1 MPLLQKT
8 PLNKMNNFAP
18 TCDRDSWV
26 KRQALMNKV
35 RRFFE
40 NRGVLEVETPVLSA
54 AGGTDP
60 QLDYFE
66 VEGKR
71 FMMTSPE
78 FHMKRLLA
86 AGFGDIFQITKS
98 FRKDEFGAHH
108 NNEFSMVEWYRVGMP
123 QEKLMDEVEA
133 LVSEIIGKPINARRT
148 RWIDAFKNY
157 AGVNPLTASGE
168 EFAAACTARE
178 IPLPADGTAM
188 SREDWWDYLM
198 VFAVEPEL
206 AKNGP
211 EFILDY
217 PQSQAALAQT
227 YVGEDGYTWARRFEL
242 FVDQVELCNGYTEL
256 TDAKEQRRRFDADLE
271 IRRGMNKPLPPV
283 DEHFLAALES
293 GMPACSGVALG
304 LDRLFMLAMDKKEI
318 KDVIL
323 FPSVIA

>member
-1 MPLLQKT
+1 
-8 PLNKMNNFAP
+8 MNSNFRP
-18 TCDRDSWV
+18 TCNRETWV
-26 KRQALMNKV
+26 QRQALMHKV
-35 RRFFE
+35 RAFFE
-40 NRGVLEVETPVLSA
+40 ARGVLEVETPVLSS

-66 VEGKR
+66 VAGNPSR
-71 FMMTSPE
+71 YLMTSPE

-86 AGFGDIFQITKS
+86 SDFGDIFQITKS
-98 FRKDEFGAHH
+98 FRKDEFGTHH

-123 QEKLMDEVEA
+123 QERLMDEVEA
-133 LVSEIIGKPINARRT
+133 LVSEILGNSINARRT

-157 AGVNPLTASGE
+157 AGVNPLTANEGDFVATCKSKD
-168 EFAAACTARE
+168 
-178 IPLPADGTAM
+178 IPLPAGTKDM

-198 VFAVEPEL
+198 VFAVEPAL
-206 AKNGP
+206 AKSGP

-256 TDAKEQRRRFDADLE
+256 TDAAEQRRRFKADLE
-271 IRRGMNKPLPPV
+271 IRRNMGKPLPKL
-283 DEHFLAALES
+283 DENFLAALES
-293 GMPACSGVALG
+293 GLPACSGVALG
-304 LDRLFMLAMDKKEI
+304 LDRLFMLALQKKEI

>member
-1 MPLLQKT
+1 
-8 PLNKMNNFAP
+8 MNNFAP
-18 TCDRDSWV
+18 TCSRESWI

-40 NRGVLEVETPVLSA
+40 GRGVLEVETPVLSA

-148 RWIDAFKNY
+148 RWIDAFKSY

-304 LDRLFMLAMDKKEI
+304 LDRLFMLAMNKKEI

>member
-1 MPLLQKT
+1 
-8 PLNKMNNFAP
+8 
-18 TCDRDSWV
+18 
-26 KRQALMNKV
+26 MNKV

-40 NRGVLEVETPVLSA
+40 GRGVLEVETPVLSA

-304 LDRLFMLAMDKKEI
+304 LDRLFMLAMKKENI
-318 KDVIL
+318 SDVIL
-323 FPSVIA
+323 FPSIIA

>member
-1 MPLLQKT
+1 
-8 PLNKMNNFAP
+8 
-18 TCDRDSWV
+18 
-26 KRQALMNKV
+26 MNKV

-40 NRGVLEVETPVLSA
+40 GRGVLEVETPTLSN

-66 VEGKR
+66 VEDKH

-133 LVSEIIGKPINARRT
+133 LVSEIIGKQINARRT

-168 EFAAACTARE
+168 EFAAACTARD
-178 IPLPADGTAM
+178 IPLPADGTTM

-198 VFAVEPEL
+198 VFAVEPVL

-217 PQSQAALAQT
+217 PQSQAALART

-256 TDAKEQRRRFDADLE
+256 TDAAEQRRRFAADLE
-271 IRRGMNKPLPPV
+271 IRRSMNKPQPPI
-283 DEHFLAALES
+283 DENFLAALES

-304 LDRLFMLAMDKKEI
+304 LDRLFMLAMGMSEI

-323 FPSVIA
+323 FPSPIA

>member
-1 MPLLQKT
+1 
-8 PLNKMNNFAP
+8 
-18 TCDRDSWV
+18 
-26 KRQALMNKV
+26 
-35 RRFFE
+35 
-40 NRGVLEVETPVLSA
+40 
-54 AGGTDP
+54 
-60 QLDYFE
+60 
-66 VEGKR
+66 
-71 FMMTSPE
+71 MMTSPE

-157 AGVNPLTASGE
+157 AGVNPLTATSD
-168 EFAAACTARE
+168 EFATACTARE
-178 IPLPADGTAM
+178 IPLPAEGTAM

-198 VFAVEPEL
+198 VFAVEPKL

-271 IRRGMNKPLPPV
+271 IRRGMNKPLPPI

-304 LDRLFMLAMDKKEI
+304 LDRLFMLAMNKKEI

>member
-1 MPLLQKT
+1 MSSGNQD
-8 PLNKMNNFAP
+8 FRP
-18 TCDRDSWV
+18 TCDRGTWIE
-26 KRQALMNKV
+26 RQALLNRV

-40 NRGVLEVETPVLSA
+40 DRGVLEVETPVLSN

-66 VEGKR
+66 VSGKPSR
-71 FMMTSPE
+71 FLMTSPE

-86 AGFGDIFQITKS
+86 ADFGDIFQITKS

-123 QEKLMDEVEA
+123 QGELMDEVES
-133 LVSEIIGKPINARRT
+133 LVSEIIGKPVKARRT
-148 RWIDAFKNY
+148 RWIDAFRNY
-157 AGVNPLTASGE
+157 AGVDPFDTNLST
-168 EFAAACTARE
+168 FADACTAYG
-178 IPLPADGTAM
+178 IPLPADLSAM

-198 VFAVEPEL
+198 VFAVEPAL

-227 YVGEDGYTWARRFEL
+227 FVGEDGHTWARRFEL

-256 TDAKEQRRRFDADLE
+256 TDAAEQRRRFVSDLE
-271 IRRGMNKPLPPV
+271 IRRQMGKPLPPV
-283 DEHFLAALES
+283 DENFLAALES

-304 LDRLFMLAMDKKEI
+304 LDRLFMLALGKKEI
-318 KDVIL
+318 KDVVL
-323 FPSVIA
+323 FPSPIA

>member
-1 MPLLQKT
+1 MK
-8 PLNKMNNFAP
+8 NNFAP
-18 TCDRDSWV
+18 TCSREAW
-26 KRQALMNKV
+26 KV
-35 RRFFE
+35 RQSLLAKVRAFFE
-40 NRGVLEVETPVLSA
+40 SRSVLEVETPVISN

-71 FMMTSPE
+71 YLMTSPE
-78 FHMKRLLA
+78 FHMKRLLV

-98 FRKDEFGAHH
+98 FRKDEFGSHH

-133 LVSEIIGKPINARRT
+133 LVSEILGKPINARRT
-148 RWIDAFKNY
+148 RWIDAFRNY
-157 AGVNPLTASGE
+157 AGVDPFVATNDHFIE
-168 EFAAACTARE
+168 ACKSQN
-178 IPLPADGTAM
+178 IPLPADTKQM

-198 VFAVEPEL
+198 VFAVEPAL

-227 YVGEDGYTWARRFEL
+227 YVGEDGHTWAKRFEL

-256 TDAKEQRRRFDADLE
+256 TDAAEQRRRFNADLE
-271 IRRGMNKPLPPV
+271 IRRNMGKPLPTL
-283 DEHFLAALES
+283 DENFLNALES

-304 LDRLFMLAMDKKEI
+304 LDRLFMLAMNKNEI

-323 FPSVIA
+323 FPSPIA

>member
-1 MPLLQKT
+1 
-8 PLNKMNNFAP
+8 
-18 TCDRDSWV
+18 
-26 KRQALMNKV
+26 MNKV

-40 NRGVLEVETPVLSA
+40 GRGVLEVETPVLSA

-271 IRRGMNKPLPPV
+271 IRLGMNKPLPPI

-304 LDRLFMLAMDKKEI
+304 LDRLFMLAMKKENI
-318 KDVIL
+318 SDVIL
-323 FPSVIA
+323 FPSIIA

>member
-1 MPLLQKT
+1 
-8 PLNKMNNFAP
+8 
-18 TCDRDSWV
+18 
-26 KRQALMNKV
+26 MNKV

-40 NRGVLEVETPVLSA
+40 GRGVLEVETPVLSA

-148 RWIDAFKNY
+148 RWIDAFKSY

-304 LDRLFMLAMDKKEI
+304 LDRLFMLAMNKKEI

>member
-1 MPLLQKT
+1 
-8 PLNKMNNFAP
+8 
-18 TCDRDSWV
+18 
-26 KRQALMNKV
+26 
-35 RRFFE
+35 
-40 NRGVLEVETPVLSA
+40 
-54 AGGTDP
+54 
-60 QLDYFE
+60 
-66 VEGKR
+66 
-71 FMMTSPE
+71 MMTSPE

-157 AGVNPLTASGE
+157 AGVNPLTATSD
-168 EFAAACTARE
+168 EFATACTARE
-178 IPLPADGTAM
+178 IPLPAEGTAM

-271 IRRGMNKPLPPV
+271 IRRGMNKPLPPI

-304 LDRLFMLAMDKKEI
+304 LDRLFMLAMNKKEI

>member
-1 MPLLQKT
+1 
-8 PLNKMNNFAP
+8 MNATSKEFAP
-18 TCDRDSWV
+18 TCSRENWIL
-26 KRQALMNKV
+26 RQSLMSKV
-35 RRFFE
+35 RHFFE
-40 NRGVLEVETPVLSA
+40 NRGVLEVETPVLSN

-60 QLDYFE
+60 QLDYFK
-66 VEGKR
+66 VEGETPR

-78 FHMKRLLA
+78 FHMKRLLS
-86 AGFGDIFQITKS
+86 AGFGDIFQICKS

-108 NNEFSMVEWYRVGMP
+108 NMEFSMVEWYRVGMP

-133 LVSEIIGKPINARRT
+133 LVSEIIGKPLNARRT
-148 RWIDAFKNY
+148 RWVDAFKNY
-157 AGVNPLTASGE
+157 AGVDPLSGE
-168 EFAAACTARE
+168 SSFVESCIKSCELRE
-178 IPLPADGTAM
+178 IPLPFDLKAM

-198 VFAVEPEL
+198 VFAVEPAL

-217 PQSQAALAQT
+217 PPSQAALAQT
-227 YVGEDGYTWARRFEL
+227 YRAEDGHLWARRFEL

-256 TDAKEQRRRFDADLE
+256 TDAKEQRRRFYADLE
-271 IRRGMNKPLPPV
+271 IRKTMGKPLPPL

-304 LDRLFMLAMDKKEI
+304 LDRLFMLAMGKNEI

-323 FPSVIA
+323 FPSPMA

>member
-1 MPLLQKT
+1 
-8 PLNKMNNFAP
+8 MNNFAP
-18 TCDRDSWV
+18 TCSRESWI
-26 KRQALMNKV
+26 KLQALMNKV

-40 NRGVLEVETPVLSA
+40 GRGVLEVETPVLSA

-133 LVSEIIGKPINARRT
+133 LVSEIIGKSINARRT
-148 RWIDAFKNY
+148 RWIDAFKSY

-227 YVGEDGYTWARRFEL
+227 YVGEDGFTWARRFEL

-304 LDRLFMLAMDKKEI
+304 LDRLFMLAMNKKEI